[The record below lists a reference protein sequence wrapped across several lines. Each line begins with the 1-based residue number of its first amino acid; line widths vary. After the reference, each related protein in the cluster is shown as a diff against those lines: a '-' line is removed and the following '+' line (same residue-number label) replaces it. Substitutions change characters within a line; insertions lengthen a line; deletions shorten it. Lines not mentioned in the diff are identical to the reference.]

1 MFVQSW
7 EALHFFLLG
16 QYKIETRY
24 KFMINKTIKI
34 FLIAFAS
41 CTAVYAKDYTL
52 TSPDKKNTIR
62 ITIDKTISWSV
73 SREEELLIKPSQMSL
88 SLNDGKNAGI
98 SPEVLKSDVKSVNEN
113 ITAVV
118 PVKNR
123 MITNNYNEIK
133 LTFKGSYAV
142 EFRAYNDG
150 VAYRF
155 VTSFGKEHVEVN
167 NEKVAFNF
175 NENCNIYLPKE
186 DNAELQSHYEADFKV
201 TKLAEIPAETYGY
214 LPLYV
219 ATNRGTKMVIT
230 ESDLTDYPNLFLFGT
245 GGNSLTG
252 RFPKVILEAKP
263 KENSDRAEVIVKKAD
278 YQAKTSGNRTYPWR
292 VVVIS
297 PDDKGLLENE
307 LVYKLAKPNA
317 LKDTKWIKPGKVA
330 WDWWNDNNVYGVNF
344 KSGVNTA
351 TYKYYVDFAA
361 EYGLEYIILD
371 EGWSRTTTDLMAPNK
386 ELDLESLISYAN
398 SKKVGVILW
407 ALWKPLDVDMDKI
420 LDQYVKWGVKGVKVD
435 FMARADQYMVN
446 FYERAAKA
454 TAARKLLLDMHGAYK
469 PVGLNREYPNLIN
482 YEGVR
487 GMENNKWE
495 ATITPVHNTTL
506 PFTRMVAGPMDYTPG
521 AMINTN
527 KDEFYVNFGSPMSRG
542 TRAHQ
547 TAMYVMYDS
556 PLQMFCDNPSNY
568 KREPVYTRYIS
579 RIPTVWDKT
588 IALEGKIGEYA
599 AVARKNGNKWYI
611 AGMTNWESRTFSIP
625 LKFLD
630 GKKYKVE
637 ILKDGINVAKHAA
650 DFEIINKEISAADVL
665 SMEMAAGGGYT
676 AILTPV
682 TP

>member
-1 MFVQSW
+1 
-7 EALHFFLLG
+7 
-16 QYKIETRY
+16 
-24 KFMINKTIKI
+24 MINKTINI
-34 FLIAFAS
+34 FLIAVATWTS
-41 CTAVYAKDYTL
+41 VSAKDYTL
-52 TSPDKKNTIR
+52 TSPDKKNTIK
-62 ITIDKTISWSV
+62 IMVDKTITWSV
-73 SREEELLIKPSQMSL
+73 SRGQELLIKPSPMSL
-88 SLNDGKNAGI
+88 TLNAGKKPGI
-98 SPEVLKSDVKSVNEN
+98 SPVVLKSDMKSVSET

-123 MITNNYNEIK
+123 LITDQYNELK
-133 LTFKGSYAV
+133 LSFKGDYAV

-155 VTSFGKEHVEVN
+155 VTNYGDVLVEVS
-167 NEKVAFNF
+167 NEQVAFDF
-175 NENCNIYLPKE
+175 NDNCKIYLPKE
-186 DNAELQSHYEADFKV
+186 NNAELQSHYEADFKV

-219 ATNRGTKMVIT
+219 ATTAGTKMVIT
-230 ESDLTDYPNLFLFGT
+230 ESDLKDYPNLFLFGT
-245 GGNSLTG
+245 GGNSLSAG
-252 RFPKVILEAKP
+252 FPKVILEAKP
-263 KENSDRAEVIVKKAD
+263 KENSDRAEVIIKKAD
-278 YQAKTSGNRTYPWR
+278 YHAKTGGNRTYPWR

-307 LVYKLAKPNA
+307 LVYKLAKPNV

-330 WDWWNDNNVYGVNF
+330 WDWWNDNNIYGVNF
-344 KSGVNTA
+344 KSGLNTA
-351 TYKYYVDFAA
+351 TYRYYVDFAA

-371 EGWSRTTTDLMAPNK
+371 EGWSRTTTDLLAPNK
-386 ELDLESLISYAN
+386 ELDLEALISYAN

-407 ALWKPLDVDMDKI
+407 ALWKPLDLNMDQI

-487 GMENNKWE
+487 GMENNKWDS
-495 ATITPVHNTTL
+495 TITPVHNTVL

-521 AMINTN
+521 AMVNTN
-527 KDEFYVNFGSPMSRG
+527 RNEFYINFGSPMSRG

-547 TAMYVMYDS
+547 AAMYVMYDA
-556 PLQMFCDNPSNY
+556 PLQMFCDNPSSY
-568 KREPVYTRYIS
+568 KREPVFTHYIS
-579 RIPTVWDKT
+579 HIPTVWDRT

-599 AVARKNGNKWYI
+599 VVARKNGDKWYI
-611 AGMTNWESRTFSIP
+611 AGMTNWEARTFNIS
-625 LKFLD
+625 LSFLD
-630 GKKYKVE
+630 GKKYKIE
-637 ILKDGINVAKHAA
+637 ILKDGVNVAKHAA
-650 DFEIINKEISAADVL
+650 DYEIMNKEISAGAQLPV
-665 SMEMAAGGGYT
+665 EMAAGGGYT

-682 TP
+682 AL